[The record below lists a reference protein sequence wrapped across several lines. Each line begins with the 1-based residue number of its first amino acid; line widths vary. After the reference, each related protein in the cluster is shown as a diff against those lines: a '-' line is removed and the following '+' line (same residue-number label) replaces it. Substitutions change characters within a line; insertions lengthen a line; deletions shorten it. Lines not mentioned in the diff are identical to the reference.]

1 MTRRARAIALAFA
14 CVLAAPASAGA
25 TAHSSFWPVRDAEVR
40 ASAPDRVAG
49 TGRSLCVQAAG
60 HRAYLRFRVRVPQG
74 RVLTKATLRLRALV
88 GSGPYTVVL
97 RGVQRRSWTER
108 TLTWRTAA
116 PPSAPVSAG
125 GGFVRGAPVY
135 LDATPLVSAS
145 GVVDMALTT
154 RSRSC
159 LRFGS
164 REAVRTRRPRLLV
177 ETERRRATPAGPWNL
192 VFDDE
197 FDGNA
202 LDRSKWTPGNFTGQG
217 SFYAPSNVLLRNG
230 MLRLRASAANH
241 SAMVHTH
248 GRFDFTYGRVEVSMR
263 APRGQGLWPSVWMR
277 PSDLVWPY
285 PEIDLV
291 EMWLTDDPTDLY
303 DERTAWL
310 NYHWYDATG
319 FHHSAHTHH
328 RPGPDFT
335 AGFHQF
341 AVEWEPGA
349 LRFYIDG
356 VQVKDLDGGS
366 VARVP
371 LFLVLSLQ
379 VGHYEEGGIHASGQP
394 NAGTHF
400 PAYEDV
406 DYVRIFRR

>member
-1 MTRRARAIALAFA
+1 VSPRARAIALAFV
-14 CVLAAPASAGA
+14 CVLAAPATAGA
-25 TAHSSFWPVRDAEVR
+25 TARSYSWPLRDAEVR
-40 ASAPDRVAG
+40 AGAPDRVAG

-60 HRAYLRFRVRVPQG
+60 HRAYLSFRVRVPRG
-74 RVLTKATLRLRALV
+74 RVVTRATLRLRTLV
-88 GSGPYTVVL
+88 AAGPYTVVL
-97 RGVQRRSWTER
+97 RAAPRRRWSER
-108 TLTWRTAA
+108 TLTWRNAA
-116 PPSAPVSAG
+116 PP
-125 GGFVRGAPVY
+125 GAPVAAAGGFPRGANIY
-135 LDATPLVSAS
+135 FDATRLVSAS

-164 REAVRTRRPRLLV
+164 REAARARRPRLIV
-177 ETERRRATPAGPWNL
+177 ETEKRRATPAGPWNL

-202 LDRSKWTPGNFTGQG
+202 LDRSKWSVGNFTGQG
-217 SFYAPSNVLLRNG
+217 NFYTPTNVLLRNG
-230 MLRLRASAANH
+230 ILRLRASAANH

-248 GRFDFTYGRVEVSMR
+248 GHLDFTYGRVEVSMR

-291 EMWLTDDPTDLY
+291 EMWLTDDPSDLY

-310 NYHWYDATG
+310 NYHWYDAAG
-319 FHHSAHTHH
+319 IHHSAHTHH
-328 RPGPDFT
+328 RPGPDFSE
-335 AGFHQF
+335 GFHQF

-349 LRFYIDG
+349 IRFYIDG
-356 VQVKDLDGGS
+356 VQVKDQSGGS

-379 VGHYEEGGIHASGQP
+379 VGHYAEGGIHASGEP
-394 NAGTHF
+394 SSNTHF

-406 DYVRIFRR
+406 DYVRVYRR